1 MGKGDTDGNKIH
13 DWLDDDEYALVI
25 KEDGS
30 FQGVFAPFEIED
42 FDQLPD
48 TILVILGMIYGD
60 QILNNATPINTRTIH

>member
-1 MGKGDTDGNKIH
+1 MAEEKREGKIN
-13 DWLDDDEYALVI
+13 DWLDDDEYALVL
-25 KEDGS
+25 KADGS

-60 QILNNATPINTRTIH
+60 QITDNATPLTNRTIH

>member
-1 MGKGDTDGNKIH
+1 MAEEKRQGKIN
-13 DWLDDDEYALVI
+13 DWLDDDEYALVV
-25 KEDGS
+25 KADGS

-60 QILNNATPINTRTIH
+60 QITDNATPLTNRTIH

>member
-1 MGKGDTDGNKIH
+1 MAEQKREGKIN
-13 DWLDDDEYALVI
+13 DWLDDDEYALVL
-25 KEDGS
+25 KADGS

-60 QILNNATPINTRTIH
+60 QITDNATPLTNRTIH

>member
-1 MGKGDTDGNKIH
+1 MAEEKRQGKIN
-13 DWLDDDEYALVI
+13 DWLDDDEYALVV
-25 KEDGS
+25 KADGS

-60 QILNNATPINTRTIH
+60 QISDNATPLTNRTIH

>member
-1 MGKGDTDGNKIH
+1 VAEEKRQGKIN
-13 DWLDDDEYALVI
+13 DWLDDDEYALVV
-25 KEDGS
+25 KADGS

-60 QILNNATPINTRTIH
+60 QITDNATPLTNRTIH